1 MTSDDIKKLR
11 KRLRLSAQEFARA
24 LGLADGRLIR
34 RWETGDVVPGGTAIT
49 LMELAEELP
58 DVRAAL
64 IERAGWSAHSPAHQ
78 GNHDANQRH
87 D

>member
-64 IERAGWSAHSPAHQ
+64 IARAGPE
-78 GNHDANQRH
+78 RP
-87 D
+87 